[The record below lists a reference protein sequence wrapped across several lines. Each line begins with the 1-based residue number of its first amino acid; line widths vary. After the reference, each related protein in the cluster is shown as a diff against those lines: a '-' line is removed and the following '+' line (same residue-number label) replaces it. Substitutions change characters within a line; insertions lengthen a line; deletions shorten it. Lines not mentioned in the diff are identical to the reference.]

1 MMRVKVLS
9 IEEEGNDIQKGWEG
23 KGDKWEEGG
32 DKIKLFCN
40 DWRGK
45 ARKSAQ
51 EGEPAQGDAELSK
64 D

>member
-1 MMRVKVLS
+1 MTYKRVEKAKE
-9 IEEEGNDIQKGWEG
+9 INERN
-23 KGDKWEEGG
+23 GG

-40 DWRGK
+40 DWRGR

-51 EGEPAQGDAELSK
+51 EGEPAQGDAELRK